1 MLAIYASSFL
11 CAQTNA
17 DSNLLP
23 NRSRMIALMEA
34 LSQYN
39 STMLVNTEN
48 TLEDEYV
55 PSDLVYLTRII
66 NPNAVT
72 LKSRHIRASRDAAM
86 AISDMANAMCA
97 QGHGKLYIQSA
108 YRPLSSQLYLYQR
121 SISKQDESDSEYMG
135 AVPPEASE
143 HRTGLAFD
151 IGIVGV
157 GIIYD
162 HESPEAQ
169 WLLANAYEFGLY

>member
-97 QGHGKLYIQSA
+97 QGYGNCTYRAPTGRFRHSSICIKGLFPSRMNPTPNTWAQ
-108 YRPLSSQLYLYQR
+108 YRP
-121 SISKQDESDSEYMG
+121 KP
-135 AVPPEASE
+135 VN
-143 HRTGLAFD
+143 TGRDLHSTSA
-151 IGIVGV
+151 
-157 GIIYD
+157 
-162 HESPEAQ
+162 
-169 WLLANAYEFGLY
+169 

>member
-72 LKSRHIRASRDAAM
+72 LKSRHIRARAMRQWRFRIWQMQCVLRAMVNCTYRAPTGRFRHSSICIKGLFPSRM
-86 AISDMANAMCA
+86 NPTPNTWA
-97 QGHGKLYIQSA
+97 Q
-108 YRPLSSQLYLYQR
+108 YRP
-121 SISKQDESDSEYMG
+121 KP
-135 AVPPEASE
+135 VN
-143 HRTGLAFD
+143 TGRDLHSTSA
-151 IGIVGV
+151 
-157 GIIYD
+157 
-162 HESPEAQ
+162 
-169 WLLANAYEFGLY
+169 